1 MIYSK
6 ETIDPDLLKVV
17 KKDFNKSNSVLHI
30 ANKYSLTYNEVLCL
44 LNEAGIKPDRL
55 KKLLCEYDLGSEPF
69 IIISDTHLGSALEN
83 IKYLD
88 RIYEY
93 ATINNIKTILHT
105 GDLFQSTL
113 RPVDKSYTAPF
124 KQVEHV
130 VKDYPKDDNIRNYIL
145 FGNHDF
151 HLLRRDDELYQVV
164 SSRSDFNILGFKKA
178 YFLWNK
184 FLFSANHEIE
194 HYKLQLPNVDSYLRF
209 VGHRHELKVVGD
221 KTIMVPTLSEDIK
234 RYDKYN
240 YPGFLVVKKE
250 NNRLRVFHYII
261 KDFTDIPE
269 ENYGTPIPIF
279 PHGAILSKSLLKRN
293 ISKRKR
299 K

>member
-1 MIYSK
+1 MIYNK
-6 ETIDPDLLKVV
+6 EHIDPDLMKSIN
-17 KKDFNKSNSVLHI
+17 KDFIKQKSIYTI
-30 ANKYSLTYNEVLCL
+30 ASDYSLTYNEVLAI
-44 LNEAGIKPDRL
+44 LNESGIDIKKL
-55 KKLLCEYDLGSEPF
+55 KKVLCQYNLGNEPF
-69 IIISDTHLGSALEN
+69 IIISDTHLGSSLEN

-105 GDLFQSTL
+105 GDLLQSTL
-113 RPVDKSYTAPF
+113 RPVNPKLTNPF
-124 KQVEHV
+124 KQVEHAV
-130 VKDYPKDDNIRNYIL
+130 DNYPKDDNISNYIL

-151 HLLRRDDELYQVV
+151 HLLKKDDELYQVID
-164 SSRSDFNILGFKKA
+164 SRKDFNLLGFKKA

-194 HYKLQLPNVDSYLRF
+194 GYKLQIPNVDSYVRF

-221 KTIMVPTLSEDIK
+221 KTIMVPTLSEDVK
-234 RYDKYN
+234 SYEKYN
-240 YPGFLVVKKE
+240 YPGFLVVKRE
-250 NNRLRVFHYII
+250 NNRMRVFHYII
-261 KDFTDIPE
+261 KDFTDIKE
-269 ENYGTPIPIF
+269 CDYGVEVPIF
-279 PHGAILSKSLLKRN
+279 PHGVVLSKSLLKRN